1 MNTRFTFHKKEH
13 LCLSKQI
20 DSLFEHGR
28 WLRSQHLRLIYQFV
42 DDQLPVNA
50 QILFA
55 VPKKLHRKAVKR
67 NLLKR
72 RMRESYRKQKHLI
85 YNALESKNTYLSI
98 GLVYSSEEIADYQHI
113 NKEIKLL
120 LAQLISRLEREITL

>member
-1 MNTRFTFHKKEH
+1 MENRFTFHKQEH

-28 WLRSQHLRLIYQFV
+28 WLRSHHLRLIYQLV
-42 DDQLPVNA
+42 DEQLPVPA
-50 QILFA
+50 QILFT
-55 VPKKLHRKAVKR
+55 VPKKIHRKAVKR

-72 RMRESYRKQKHLI
+72 RMRESYRHQKHLL
-85 YNALESKNTYLSI
+85 YDELKSKNNYLI
-98 GLVYSSEEIADYQHI
+98 LGLVYSSEEITDYQHI

-120 LAQLISRLEREITL
+120 LAQLISRLERES